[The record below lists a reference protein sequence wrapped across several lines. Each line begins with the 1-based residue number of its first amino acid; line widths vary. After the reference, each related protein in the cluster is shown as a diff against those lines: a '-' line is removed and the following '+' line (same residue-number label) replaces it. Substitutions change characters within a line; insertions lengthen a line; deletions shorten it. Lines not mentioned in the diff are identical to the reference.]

1 MRDIKGF
8 CKLMDLSIPEHN
20 EFDYYISQFARL
32 DKYKHIKDMIP
43 LYEEAESKYDD
54 VFQLRIE
61 KSNQIVKF
69 LEQTRAYKELID
81 DNLIPEHPTTKSFQY
96 DENKK
101 YISIDM
107 KMANW
112 QVLKKYDPDFENELG
127 ESYIDLLKKFDVP
140 EIFFYSKQ
148 FRQYIFGNINPKR
161 QGRAQRVFIQQII
174 DKFSHLNLEIA
185 CIKNDEIIY
194 AFESF
199 DDVKEIISAIDSE
212 KFKIKLFT
220 VERILDFRV
229 NSYINEFGNFLY
241 REMIGCNGNKFFI
254 YLKKFIFNEPIDV
267 RDLYFRMDGGLAIWY
282 DEGLKLELESK

>member
-69 LEQTRAYKELID
+69 LEQTRSYKELID
-81 DNLIPEHPTTKSFQY
+81 DNLIPDHPTTKSFQY

-127 ESYIDLLKKFDVP
+127 VSYADLLRKFDVP
-140 EIFFYSKQ
+140 EIFIHSKQ

-174 DKFSHLNLEIA
+174 DKFKYLNLEIA
-185 CIKNDEIIY
+185 CIKNDEVIY
-194 AFESF
+194 SFQSF
-199 DDVKEIISAIDSE
+199 DDIKDIISTIDNDR
-212 KFKIKLFT
+212 FRIKLFT
-220 VERILDFRV
+220 VERVLDFRI
-229 NSYINEFGNFLY
+229 NSYMDNTGNFLY
-241 REMIGCNGNKFFI
+241 KEMIGCNGNKFFI
-254 YLKKFIFNEPIDV
+254 YLKNYIFNEPIDI
-267 RDLYFRMDGGLAIWY
+267 RDLYFRIDGGLAIWNV
-282 DEGLKLELESK
+282 ENLKIELK

>member
-69 LEQTRAYKELID
+69 LEQTRSYKELID
-81 DNLIPEHPTTKSFQY
+81 DNLIPDHPTTKSFQY
-96 DENKK
+96 DENKN

-127 ESYIDLLKKFDVP
+127 VSYADLLRKFDVP
-140 EIFFYSKQ
+140 EIFIHSKQ

-161 QGRAQRVFIQQII
+161 QGRAQRVFIQEII
-174 DKFSHLNLEIA
+174 DKFKYLNLEIA
-185 CIKNDEIIY
+185 CIKNDEVIY
-194 AFESF
+194 SFQSF
-199 DDVKEIISAIDSE
+199 DDIKDIISTIDND

-220 VERILDFRV
+220 VERVLDFRI
-229 NSYINEFGNFLY
+229 NSYVDNTGNFLY
-241 REMIGCNGNKFFI
+241 KEMIGCNGNKFFI
-254 YLKKFIFNEPIDV
+254 YLKNYIFNEPIDI
-267 RDLYFRMDGGLAIWY
+267 RDLYFRIDGGLAIWNV
-282 DEGLKLELESK
+282 ENLKIELK